1 MKYAVIYVLFA
12 ALAVGAEAQTGGL
25 VRIPG
30 GTFTMGSPVGEA
42 DRATDEIQHQVT
54 VGTFY
59 MEKYEV
65 TQEEY
70 QAVMG
75 QNPSYY
81 KGENL
86 PVECVSWYDAVE
98 YCNRRSLREGLTPA
112 YSINKSQKDPDNTG
126 AYDSVKWLVAWN
138 KNANG
143 YRLPTEAE
151 WEYACRAGSQETF
164 YSGKSPE
171 SAGWYWNNSKEHTR
185 TVGQKEP
192 NRYGLYDMHGNVWEW
207 CWDWYAPYTPDPQT
221 NPSGPDRGSHRVERG
236 GSWGD
241 YSSGLRSASRLD
253 FTPSGK
259 NGRLG
264 FRLVRSSI

>member
-1 MKYAVIYVLFA
+1 MKYAIVYALLATIIPVL
-12 ALAVGAEAQTGGL
+12 EAQSSGF

-30 GTFTMGSPVGEA
+30 GTFMMGSPNTEN
-42 DRATDEIQHQVT
+42 DRGKDEVQHQVT

-65 TQEEY
+65 TQKDY
-70 QAVMG
+70 QSLMG

-81 KGENL
+81 KGETL

-98 YCNRRSLREGLTPA
+98 FCNRKSQQDGLTPA
-112 YSINKSQKDPDNTG
+112 YSISKGQKDPNNTS
-126 AYDSVKWLVAWN
+126 AFDTVKWLVTWN

-151 WEYACRAGSQETF
+151 WEYACRAGSQEPF
-164 YSGKSPE
+164 YSGK
-171 SAGWYWNNSKEHTR
+171 AVDQAAWFWDNSKEHTHP
-185 TVGQKEP
+185 VGQKQP
-192 NRYGLYDMHGNVWEW
+192 NAYGLFDMHGNVWEW
-207 CWDWYAPYTPDPQT
+207 CWDWYGAY
-221 NPSGPDRGSHRVERG
+221 GPDSENNPAGPDSGSHRVERG

-241 YSSGLRSASRLD
+241 YRSGLRSASRLE
-253 FTPSGK
+253 FNPSGR

-264 FRLVRSSI
+264 FRLVRSTI